1 MSGLSLASLLR
12 MRREHPRGWTWSV
25 TMLMAGL
32 SLVIGLG
39 VSIYDGVL
47 NPLFRPAVFFVLV
60 GLFAFY
66 IPGLLMAVAAVGLRR
81 GWVRMVKLG
90 AMGAL
95 AQGFM
100 AGAVSFGQFTVTE
113 FSVLALVEGLL
124 WTAGDFYV
132 AGRLWKALP
141 WVAADAEAKPGFEL
155 QVAEADLA

>member
-1 MSGLSLASLLR
+1 MSGLSLTSLVR

-39 VSIYDGVL
+39 VSVYDGVL
-47 NPLFRPAVFFVLV
+47 NPLFLPAVFFVLV

-66 IPGLLMAVAAVGLRR
+66 IPGLLMAAAAIGLRR
-81 GWVRMVKLG
+81 GWVRMVKIGAIG
-90 AMGAL
+90 AM

-100 AGAVSFGQFTVTE
+100 AGVATFGQFTVTE

-132 AGRLWKALP
+132 AGRLWKSLP
-141 WVAADAEAKPGFEL
+141 WVAADAEANSGFEL